1 MQTVA
6 IVGVG
11 LIGGSFGLA
20 LRKAGFCGRVIGVS
34 SPGAIR
40 DALERGAI
48 DDALPLIEAVPQAD
62 LVYLAQPICRILE
75 TLAFLD
81 PWLRPGCLVT
91 DAGSTK
97 VSIVEQGRR
106 LRRGQFLGGHPMAGK
121 EKRGAAE
128 SDPDLFEGRA
138 YVLTPHDPAEL
149 ETPAAREFRGWLG
162 KMGAVPVTLT
172 PEEHDRVVART
183 SHLPQLLSTTL
194 AVALAGQL
202 DPDQHLP
209 VAGPGLADMLRLA
222 GSSYEIWKDIL
233 ATNGAEIDAALAG
246 FLTELERLR
255 ASLGSERAG
264 VAFQTANDF
273 VARLKRASGR

>member
-20 LRKAGFCGRVIGVS
+20 LRKAGFGGRRIGVS

-40 DALERGAI
+40 DALERDAI
-48 DDALPLIEAVPQAD
+48 DDAMPLIEAVPHAD

-97 VSIVEQGRR
+97 VSIVKQGRR
-106 LRRGQFLGGHPMAGK
+106 LRRGQFLGGHPLAGK

-128 SDPDLFEGRA
+128 SEPNLFEGRT
-138 YVLTPHDPAEL
+138 YVLTPNSPAEL
-149 ETPAAREFRGWLG
+149 ETPAAREFRSWLG
-162 KMGAVPVTLT
+162 AMGAVPITLT

-183 SHLPQLLSTTL
+183 SHLPQLLSTAL

-202 DPDQHLP
+202 DSDQHLP

-222 GSSYEIWKDIL
+222 GSSYEIWRDIL
-233 ATNGAEIDAALAG
+233 ATNRAEIDAALAG
-246 FLTELERLR
+246 FLAQLERLR
-255 ASLGSERAG
+255 AGLGSEQAG
-264 VAFQTANDF
+264 AAFQTANDF
-273 VARLKRASGR
+273 AARLKQAPRR